1 MRRYTQFY
9 VNGNWVDP
17 VTPNSFDVTN
27 PADETIAGV
36 ISLGSKSDVDKAVV
50 AARSAFTPFSRFS
63 RQERLELLE
72 SILITYNKY
81 YDEIALAI
89 SDEMGAPLPFSIEE
103 QASCGTGHLQAAI
116 NALKNFQFEEDN
128 GSTRVYKEPIGV
140 CAFIT
145 PWNWPINQITCKVAP
160 AIATGCTMLL
170 KPSEIA
176 PFSAYLFSQVMDEAG
191 VPSGVFN
198 MINGDGPTV
207 GTAMAEHPDVDMV
220 SFTGSTRA
228 GILVAKAAANTVK
241 RVAQELG
248 GKSANIILDDADL
261 EKAVSN
267 GVLDCFSNS
276 GQSCNAP
283 TRMLVPKINH
293 DLAVAIAVNTANT
306 IVVGDPKADDTV
318 IGPVVSK
325 LHFNKIQKLIQQ
337 GIEEGVELA
346 CGGIG
351 KPEHLERGYYIKPT
365 IFVNVDNASIIAQQE
380 IFGPVLAII
389 PYQDDNEAIQIA
401 NDTPYG
407 LCGYVSGSQ
416 PRALD
421 IASKLR
427 TGMVHINGAEGS
439 FDVPFGGYKQSGNG
453 REFGEYGFEDF
464 LEIKAVMG
472 IQN

>member
-1 MRRYTQFY
+1 MRKYTQFY
-9 VNGNWVDP
+9 IDGKWIDP
-17 VTPNSFDVTN
+17 LTPNSFDVTN

-50 AARSAFTPFSRFS
+50 AARGAFTSFSRFS

-72 SILITYNKY
+72 NILNTYNKY
-81 YDEIALAI
+81 YDDIALAI
-89 SDEMGAPLPFSIEE
+89 SEEMGAPLPFSIED

-116 NALKNFQFEEDN
+116 NALKSFQFEEDK

-160 AIATGCTMLL
+160 AVATGCTMLL

-191 VPSGVFN
+191 VPGGVFN

-228 GILVAKAAANTVK
+228 GILVAKAAADSVK
-241 RVAQELG
+241 RVTQELG

-261 EKAVSN
+261 EKAVRN
-267 GVLDCFSNS
+267 GVIHCFSNS

-283 TRMLVPKINH
+283 TRMLVPKISH
-293 DLAVAIAVNTANT
+293 DLAANIAVNTANT
-306 IVVGDPKADDTV
+306 VVVGDPKADDTV

-325 LHFNKIQKLIQQ
+325 LHFDKIQNLIQQ

-346 CGGIG
+346 CGGTG

-365 IFVNVDNASIIAQQE
+365 IFVNVNNASTIAQQE

-389 PYQDDNEAIQIA
+389 PYQDETEAIQIA

-407 LCGYVSGSQ
+407 LSGYVSGSHQ
-416 PRALD
+416 RALD
-421 IASKLR
+421 VASRLR

-439 FDVPFGGYKQSGNG
+439 FDTPFGGYKQSGNG
-453 REFGEYGFEDF
+453 REFGEYGFEDY

-472 IQN
+472 VQN

>member
-1 MRRYTQFY
+1 MRKYTQFY
-9 VNGNWVDP
+9 IDGKWIDP
-17 VTPNSFDVTN
+17 LTPNSFDVTN

-50 AARSAFTPFSRFS
+50 AARGAFTSFSRFS

-72 SILITYNKY
+72 NILNTYNKY
-81 YDEIALAI
+81 YEDIALAI
-89 SDEMGAPLPFSIEE
+89 SEEMGAPLPFSIED

-116 NALKNFQFEEDN
+116 NALKSFQFEEDK

-160 AIATGCTMLL
+160 AVATGCTMLL

-191 VPSGVFN
+191 VPGGVFN

-228 GILVAKAAANTVK
+228 GILVAKAAANSVK
-241 RVAQELG
+241 RVTQELG

-261 EKAVSN
+261 EKAVRN
-267 GVLDCFSNS
+267 GVIHCFSNS

-283 TRMLVPKINH
+283 TRMLVPKISH
-293 DLAVAIAVNTANT
+293 DLAANIAVNTANT
-306 IVVGDPKADDTV
+306 VVVGDPKADDTV

-325 LHFNKIQKLIQQ
+325 LHFDKIQNLIQQ

-346 CGGIG
+346 CGGTG

-365 IFVNVDNASIIAQQE
+365 IFVNVNNASTIAQQE

-389 PYQDDNEAIQIA
+389 PYQDETEAIQIA

-407 LCGYVSGSQ
+407 LSGYVSGSHQ
-416 PRALD
+416 RALD
-421 IASKLR
+421 VASQLR
-427 TGMVHINGAEGS
+427 TGMVHINGAEGG
-439 FDVPFGGYKQSGNG
+439 FDTPFGGYKQSGNG
-453 REFGEYGFEDF
+453 REFGEYGFEDY

-472 IQN
+472 VQN

>member
-1 MRRYTQFY
+1 MRRFTQFY
-9 VNGNWVDP
+9 VNGNWIDP

-50 AARSAFTPFSRFS
+50 AARNAFTPFSRFS

-89 SDEMGAPLPFSIEE
+89 SDEMGAPLSFSIED

-116 NALKNFQFEEDN
+116 NALKNFQFEENN
-128 GSTRVYKEPIGV
+128 GNTRVYKEPIGV

-267 GVLDCFSNS
+267 GVIDCFSNS

-293 DLAVAIAVNTANT
+293 DLAVTIAVNTANT

-337 GIEEGVELA
+337 GIDEGVELA
-346 CGGIG
+346 CGGTG

-365 IFVNVDNASIIAQQE
+365 IFVNVDNASAIAQQE

-439 FDVPFGGYKQSGNG
+439 FDAPFGGYKQSGNG

>member
-1 MRRYTQFY
+1 MRKYTQFY
-9 VNGNWVDP
+9 VDGKWIDP
-17 VTPNSFDVTN
+17 LTPNSFDVTN

-50 AARSAFTPFSRFS
+50 AARCAFDSFSRFS

-72 SILITYNKY
+72 NILNTYNKY
-81 YDEIALAI
+81 YDDIALAI
-89 SDEMGAPLPFSIEE
+89 SEEMGAPLPFSIED

-116 NALKNFQFEEDN
+116 NALKSFQFEEDK

-160 AIATGCTMLL
+160 AVATGCTMLL

-191 VPSGVFN
+191 VPGGVFN

-207 GTAMAEHPDVDMV
+207 GTAMAEHQDVDMV

-228 GILVAKAAANTVK
+228 GILVAKAAANSVK
-241 RVAQELG
+241 RVTQELG

-261 EKAVSN
+261 ERAVRN
-267 GVLDCFSNS
+267 GVIHCFSNS

-283 TRMLVPKINH
+283 TRMLVPKISHN
-293 DLAVAIAVNTANT
+293 LAATIAVNTANT
-306 IVVGDPKADDTV
+306 VVVGDPKADDTV

-325 LHFNKIQKLIQQ
+325 LHFDKIQNLIQQ

-346 CGGIG
+346 CGGTG

-365 IFVNVDNASIIAQQE
+365 IFVNVNNASTIAQQE

-389 PYQDDNEAIQIA
+389 PYQDETEAIQIA

-407 LCGYVSGSQ
+407 LSGYVSGSHQ
-416 PRALD
+416 RALD
-421 IASKLR
+421 VASRLR

-439 FDVPFGGYKQSGNG
+439 FDTPFGGYKQSGNG
-453 REFGEYGFEDF
+453 REFGEYGFEDY

-472 IQN
+472 VQS

>member
-1 MRRYTQFY
+1 MRKYTQFY
-9 VNGNWVDP
+9 IDGKWIDP
-17 VTPNSFDVTN
+17 LTPNSFDVTN

-50 AARSAFTPFSRFS
+50 AARGAFTSFSRFS

-72 SILITYNKY
+72 NILNTYNKY
-81 YDEIALAI
+81 YEDIALAI
-89 SDEMGAPLPFSIEE
+89 SEEMGAPLPFSIED

-116 NALKNFQFEEDN
+116 NALKSFQFEEDK

-160 AIATGCTMLL
+160 AVATGCTMLL

-191 VPSGVFN
+191 VPGGVFN

-228 GILVAKAAANTVK
+228 GILVAKAAANSVK
-241 RVAQELG
+241 RVTQELG

-261 EKAVSN
+261 EKAVRN
-267 GVLDCFSNS
+267 GVIHCFSNS

-283 TRMLVPKINH
+283 TRMLVPKISH
-293 DLAVAIAVNTANT
+293 DLAANIAVNTANT
-306 IVVGDPKADDTV
+306 VVVGDPKADDTV

-325 LHFNKIQKLIQQ
+325 LHFDKIQNLIQQ

-346 CGGIG
+346 CGGTG

-365 IFVNVDNASIIAQQE
+365 IFVNVNNASTIAQQE

-389 PYQDDNEAIQIA
+389 PYQDETEAIQIA

-407 LCGYVSGSQ
+407 LSGYVSGSHQ
-416 PRALD
+416 RALD
-421 IASKLR
+421 VASRLR

-439 FDVPFGGYKQSGNG
+439 FDTPFGGYKQSGNG
-453 REFGEYGFEDF
+453 REFGEYGFEDY

-472 IQN
+472 VQN

>member
-1 MRRYTQFY
+1 MRKYTQFY
-9 VNGNWVDP
+9 VDGKWIDP
-17 VTPNSFDVTN
+17 LTPNSFDVTN

-50 AARSAFTPFSRFS
+50 AARGAFTSFSRFS

-72 SILITYNKY
+72 NILNTYNKY
-81 YDEIALAI
+81 YEDIALAI
-89 SDEMGAPLPFSIEE
+89 SEEMGAPLPFSIED

-116 NALKNFQFEEDN
+116 NALKSFQFEEDK

-160 AIATGCTMLL
+160 AVATGCTMLL

-191 VPSGVFN
+191 VPGGVFN
-198 MINGDGPTV
+198 MINGNGPTV

-228 GILVAKAAANTVK
+228 GILVAKAAANSVK
-241 RVAQELG
+241 RVTQELG

-261 EKAVSN
+261 EKAVRN
-267 GVLDCFSNS
+267 GVIHCFSNS

-283 TRMLVPKINH
+283 TRMLVPKISH
-293 DLAVAIAVNTANT
+293 DLAATIAVNTANT
-306 IVVGDPKADDTV
+306 VVVGDPKADDTV

-325 LHFNKIQKLIQQ
+325 LHFDKIQNLIQQ

-346 CGGIG
+346 CGGTG

-365 IFVNVDNASIIAQQE
+365 IFVNVNNASTIAQQE

-389 PYQDDNEAIQIA
+389 PYQDETEAIQMA

-407 LCGYVSGSQ
+407 LSGYVSGSHQ
-416 PRALD
+416 RALD
-421 IASKLR
+421 VASQLR
-427 TGMVHINGAEGS
+427 TGMVHINGAEGG
-439 FDVPFGGYKQSGNG
+439 FDTPFGGYKQSGNG
-453 REFGEYGFEDF
+453 REFGEYGFEDY

-472 IQN
+472 V

>member
-1 MRRYTQFY
+1 MRQYTQFY
-9 VNGNWVDP
+9 INGKWIDP
-17 VTPNSFDVTN
+17 LTPNSFDVTN

-50 AARSAFTPFSRFS
+50 AARGAFTSFSRFS

-72 SILITYNKY
+72 NILNTYNKY
-81 YDEIALAI
+81 YEDIALAI
-89 SDEMGAPLPFSIEE
+89 SEEMGAPLPFSIED

-116 NALKNFQFEEDN
+116 NALKSFQFEEDK

-160 AIATGCTMLL
+160 AVATGCTMLL

-191 VPSGVFN
+191 VPGGVFN

-228 GILVAKAAANTVK
+228 GILVAKAAADSVK
-241 RVAQELG
+241 RVTQELG

-261 EKAVSN
+261 EKAVRN
-267 GVLDCFSNS
+267 GVIHCFSNS

-283 TRMLVPKINH
+283 TRMLVPKISH
-293 DLAVAIAVNTANT
+293 DLAVNIAVNTANT
-306 IVVGDPKADDTV
+306 VVVGDPKADDTV

-325 LHFNKIQKLIQQ
+325 LHFDKIQNLIQQ

-346 CGGIG
+346 CGGTG

-365 IFVNVDNASIIAQQE
+365 IFVNVNNASTIAQQE

-389 PYQDDNEAIQIA
+389 PYQDETEAIQIA

-407 LCGYVSGSQ
+407 LSGYVSGSHQ
-416 PRALD
+416 RALD
-421 IASKLR
+421 VASRLR

-439 FDVPFGGYKQSGNG
+439 FDTPFGGYKQSGNG
-453 REFGEYGFEDF
+453 REFGEYGFEDY

-472 IQN
+472 VQN

>member
-1 MRRYTQFY
+1 MRKYTQFY
-9 VNGNWVDP
+9 IDGKWIDP
-17 VTPNSFDVTN
+17 LTPNSFDVTN

-50 AARSAFTPFSRFS
+50 AARGAFTSFSRFS

-72 SILITYNKY
+72 NILNTYNKY
-81 YDEIALAI
+81 YEDIALAI
-89 SDEMGAPLPFSIEE
+89 SEEMGAPLPFSIED

-116 NALKNFQFEEDN
+116 NALKSFQFEEDK

-160 AIATGCTMLL
+160 AVATGCTMVL

-191 VPSGVFN
+191 VPGGVFN

-228 GILVAKAAANTVK
+228 GILVAKAAANSVK
-241 RVAQELG
+241 RVTQELG

-261 EKAVSN
+261 EKAVRN
-267 GVLDCFSNS
+267 GVIHCFSNS

-283 TRMLVPKINH
+283 TRMLVPKISH
-293 DLAVAIAVNTANT
+293 DLAANIAVNTANT
-306 IVVGDPKADDTV
+306 VVVGDPKADDTV

-325 LHFNKIQKLIQQ
+325 LHFDKIQNLIQQ

-346 CGGIG
+346 CGGTG

-365 IFVNVDNASIIAQQE
+365 IFVNVNNASTIAQQE

-389 PYQDDNEAIQIA
+389 PYQDETEAIQIA

-407 LCGYVSGSQ
+407 LSGYVSGSHQ
-416 PRALD
+416 RALD
-421 IASKLR
+421 VASRLR

-439 FDVPFGGYKQSGNG
+439 FDTPFGGYKQSGNG
-453 REFGEYGFEDF
+453 REFGEYGFEDY

-472 IQN
+472 VQN

>member
-1 MRRYTQFY
+1 MRKYTKFY
-9 VNGNWVDP
+9 VNGNWIDP
-17 VTPNSFDVTN
+17 ETPNSFDVTN

-89 SDEMGAPLPFSIEE
+89 SDEMGAPLPFSIED

-116 NALKNFQFEEDN
+116 NALKNFQFEENN
-128 GSTRVYKEPIGV
+128 GNTRIYKEPIGV

-191 VPSGVFN
+191 VPNGVFN

-267 GVLDCFSNS
+267 GVIDCFSNS

-293 DLAVAIAVNTANT
+293 DLAVAIAVNTADT

-365 IFVNVDNASIIAQQE
+365 IFVNVDNASTIAQQE

-439 FDVPFGGYKQSGNG
+439 FDAPFGGYKQSGNG
-453 REFGEYGFEDF
+453 REFGEYGFKDF

-472 IQN
+472 IPN

>member
-1 MRRYTQFY
+1 MRQYTQFY
-9 VNGNWVDP
+9 INGKWIDP
-17 VTPNSFDVTN
+17 LTPNSFDVTN

-50 AARSAFTPFSRFS
+50 AARDAFTSFSRFS

-72 SILITYNKY
+72 NILNTYNKY
-81 YDEIALAI
+81 YEDIALAI
-89 SDEMGAPLPFSIEE
+89 SEEMGAPLPFSIED

-116 NALKNFQFEEDN
+116 NALKSFQFEEDK

-160 AIATGCTMLL
+160 AVATGCTMLL

-191 VPSGVFN
+191 VPGGVFN

-228 GILVAKAAANTVK
+228 GILVAKAAADSVK
-241 RVAQELG
+241 RVTQELG

-261 EKAVSN
+261 EKAVRN
-267 GVLDCFSNS
+267 GVIHCFSNS

-283 TRMLVPKINH
+283 TRMLVPKISH
-293 DLAVAIAVNTANT
+293 DLAANIAVNTANT
-306 IVVGDPKADDTV
+306 VVVGDPKADDTV

-325 LHFNKIQKLIQQ
+325 LHFDKIQNLIQQ

-346 CGGIG
+346 CGGTG

-365 IFVNVDNASIIAQQE
+365 IFVNVNNASTIAQQE

-389 PYQDDNEAIQIA
+389 PYQDETEAIQIA

-407 LCGYVSGSQ
+407 LSGYVSGSHQ
-416 PRALD
+416 RALD
-421 IASKLR
+421 VASRLR

-439 FDVPFGGYKQSGNG
+439 FDTPFGGYKQSGNG
-453 REFGEYGFEDF
+453 REFGEYGFEDY

-472 IQN
+472 VQN

>member
-1 MRRYTQFY
+1 MRKYTQFY
-9 VNGNWVDP
+9 IDGKWIDP
-17 VTPNSFDVTN
+17 LTPNSFDVTN

-50 AARSAFTPFSRFS
+50 AARGAFTSFSRFS

-72 SILITYNKY
+72 NILNTYNKY
-81 YDEIALAI
+81 YDDIALAI
-89 SDEMGAPLPFSIEE
+89 SEEMGAPLPFSIED

-116 NALKNFQFEEDN
+116 NALKSFQFEEDK

-160 AIATGCTMLL
+160 AVATGCTMLL

-191 VPSGVFN
+191 VPGGVFN

-207 GTAMAEHPDVDMV
+207 GTALADHPDVDSV

-228 GILVAKAAANTVK
+228 GILVAKAAADSVK
-241 RVAQELG
+241 RVTQELG

-261 EKAVSN
+261 EKAVRN
-267 GVLDCFSNS
+267 GVIHCFSNS

-283 TRMLVPKINH
+283 TRMLVPKISH
-293 DLAVAIAVNTANT
+293 DLAANIAVNTANT
-306 IVVGDPKADDTV
+306 VVVGDPKADDTV

-325 LHFNKIQKLIQQ
+325 LHFDKIQNLIQQ

-346 CGGIG
+346 CGGTG

-365 IFVNVDNASIIAQQE
+365 IFVNVNNASTIAQQE

-389 PYQDDNEAIQIA
+389 PYQDETEAIQIA

-407 LCGYVSGSQ
+407 LSGYVSGSHQ
-416 PRALD
+416 RALD
-421 IASKLR
+421 VASRLR

-439 FDVPFGGYKQSGNG
+439 FDTPFGGYKQSGNG
-453 REFGEYGFEDF
+453 REFGEYGFEDY

-472 IQN
+472 VQN

>member
-267 GVLDCFSNS
+267 GVIDCFSNS

>member
-1 MRRYTQFY
+1 MRKYTQFY
-9 VNGNWVDP
+9 IDGKWIDP
-17 VTPNSFDVTN
+17 LTPNSFDVTN

-50 AARSAFTPFSRFS
+50 AARDAFTSFSRFS

-72 SILITYNKY
+72 NILNTYNKY
-81 YDEIALAI
+81 YDDIALAI
-89 SDEMGAPLPFSIEE
+89 SEEMGAPLPFSIED

-116 NALKNFQFEEDN
+116 NALKSFQFEEDK

-160 AIATGCTMLL
+160 AVATGCTMLL

-191 VPSGVFN
+191 VPGGVFN

-228 GILVAKAAANTVK
+228 GILVAKAAADSVK
-241 RVAQELG
+241 RVTQELG

-261 EKAVSN
+261 EKAVRN
-267 GVLDCFSNS
+267 GVIHCFSNS

-283 TRMLVPKINH
+283 TRMLVPKISH
-293 DLAVAIAVNTANT
+293 DLAANIAVNTANT
-306 IVVGDPKADDTV
+306 VVVGDPKADDTV

-325 LHFNKIQKLIQQ
+325 LHFDKIQNLIQQ

-346 CGGIG
+346 CGGTG

-365 IFVNVDNASIIAQQE
+365 IFVNVNNASTIAQQE

-389 PYQDDNEAIQIA
+389 PYQDETEAIQIA

-407 LCGYVSGSQ
+407 LSGYVSGSHQ
-416 PRALD
+416 RALD
-421 IASKLR
+421 VASRLR

-439 FDVPFGGYKQSGNG
+439 FDTPFGGYKQSGNG
-453 REFGEYGFEDF
+453 REFGEYGFEDY

-472 IQN
+472 VQN

>member
-1 MRRYTQFY
+1 MRKYTQFY
-9 VNGNWVDP
+9 IDGKWIDP
-17 VTPNSFDVTN
+17 LTPNSFDVTN
-27 PADETIAGV
+27 PADETSAGV
-36 ISLGSKSDVDKAVV
+36 ISLGSKSDVDKAVG
-50 AARSAFTPFSRFS
+50 AARGAFTSFSRFS

-72 SILITYNKY
+72 NILNTYNKY
-81 YDEIALAI
+81 YDDIALAI
-89 SDEMGAPLPFSIEE
+89 SEEMGAPLPFSIED

-116 NALKNFQFEEDN
+116 NALKSFQFEEDK

-160 AIATGCTMLL
+160 AVATGCTMLL

-191 VPSGVFN
+191 VPGGVFN

-228 GILVAKAAANTVK
+228 GILVAKAAADSVK
-241 RVAQELG
+241 RVTQELG

-261 EKAVSN
+261 EKAVRN
-267 GVLDCFSNS
+267 GVIHCFSNS

-283 TRMLVPKINH
+283 TRMLVPKISH
-293 DLAVAIAVNTANT
+293 DLAANIAVNTANT
-306 IVVGDPKADDTV
+306 VVVGDPKADDTV

-325 LHFNKIQKLIQQ
+325 LHFDKIQNLIQQ

-346 CGGIG
+346 CGGTG

-365 IFVNVDNASIIAQQE
+365 IFVNVNNASTIAQQE

-389 PYQDDNEAIQIA
+389 PYQDETEAIQIA

-407 LCGYVSGSQ
+407 LSGYVSGSHQ
-416 PRALD
+416 RALD
-421 IASKLR
+421 VASRLR

-439 FDVPFGGYKQSGNG
+439 FDTPFGGYKQSGNG
-453 REFGEYGFEDF
+453 REFGEYGFEDY

-472 IQN
+472 VQN

>member
-1 MRRYTQFY
+1 MRKYTLFY
-9 VNGNWVDP
+9 IDGKWIDP
-17 VTPNSFDVTN
+17 LTPNSFDVTN

-50 AARSAFTPFSRFS
+50 AARGAFTSFSRFS

-72 SILITYNKY
+72 NILNTYNKY
-81 YDEIALAI
+81 YDDIALAI
-89 SDEMGAPLPFSIEE
+89 SEEMGAPLPFSIED

-116 NALKNFQFEEDN
+116 NALKSFQFEEDK

-160 AIATGCTMLL
+160 AVATGCTMLL

-191 VPSGVFN
+191 VPGGVFN

-228 GILVAKAAANTVK
+228 GILVAKAAADSVK
-241 RVAQELG
+241 RVTQELG

-261 EKAVSN
+261 EKAVRN
-267 GVLDCFSNS
+267 GVIHCFSNS

-283 TRMLVPKINH
+283 TRMLVPKISH
-293 DLAVAIAVNTANT
+293 DLAANIAVNTANT
-306 IVVGDPKADDTV
+306 VVVGDPKADDTV

-325 LHFNKIQKLIQQ
+325 LHFDKIQNLIQQ

-346 CGGIG
+346 CGGTG

-365 IFVNVDNASIIAQQE
+365 IFVNVNNASTIAQQE

-389 PYQDDNEAIQIA
+389 PYQDETEAIQIA

-407 LCGYVSGSQ
+407 LSGYVSGSHQ
-416 PRALD
+416 RALD
-421 IASKLR
+421 VASRLR

-439 FDVPFGGYKQSGNG
+439 FDTPFGGYKQSGNG
-453 REFGEYGFEDF
+453 REFGEYGFEDY

-472 IQN
+472 VQN

>member
-1 MRRYTQFY
+1 MRKYTQFY
-9 VNGNWVDP
+9 IDGKWIDP
-17 VTPNSFDVTN
+17 LTPNSFDVTN

-50 AARSAFTPFSRFS
+50 AARGAFTSFSRFS

-72 SILITYNKY
+72 NILNTYNKY
-81 YDEIALAI
+81 YDDIALAI
-89 SDEMGAPLPFSIEE
+89 SEEMGAPLPFSIED

-116 NALKNFQFEEDN
+116 NALKSFQFEEDK

-160 AIATGCTMLL
+160 AVATGCTMLL

-191 VPSGVFN
+191 VPGGVFN

-228 GILVAKAAANTVK
+228 GILVAKAAANSVK
-241 RVAQELG
+241 RVTQELG

-261 EKAVSN
+261 EKAVRN
-267 GVLDCFSNS
+267 GVIHCFSNS

-283 TRMLVPKINH
+283 TRMLVPKISH
-293 DLAVAIAVNTANT
+293 DLAANIAVNTANT
-306 IVVGDPKADDTV
+306 VVVGDPKADDTV

-325 LHFNKIQKLIQQ
+325 LHFDKIQNLIQQ

-346 CGGIG
+346 CGGTG

-365 IFVNVDNASIIAQQE
+365 IFVNVNNASTIAQQE

-389 PYQDDNEAIQIA
+389 PYQDETEAIQIA

-407 LCGYVSGSQ
+407 LSGYVSGSHQ
-416 PRALD
+416 RALD
-421 IASKLR
+421 VASRLR

-439 FDVPFGGYKQSGNG
+439 FDTPFGGYKHSGNG
-453 REFGEYGFEDF
+453 REFGEYGFEDY

-472 IQN
+472 VQN

>member
-1 MRRYTQFY
+1 MRKYTQFY
-9 VNGNWVDP
+9 IDGKWIDP
-17 VTPNSFDVTN
+17 LTPNSFDVTN

-50 AARSAFTPFSRFS
+50 AARGAFTSFSRFS

-72 SILITYNKY
+72 NILNTYNKY
-81 YDEIALAI
+81 YEDIALAI
-89 SDEMGAPLPFSIEE
+89 SEEMGAPLPFSIED

-116 NALKNFQFEEDN
+116 NALKSFQFEEDK

-160 AIATGCTMLL
+160 AVATGCTMLL

-191 VPSGVFN
+191 VPGGVFN

-228 GILVAKAAANTVK
+228 GILVAKAAADSVK
-241 RVAQELG
+241 RVTQELG

-261 EKAVSN
+261 EKAVRN
-267 GVLDCFSNS
+267 GVIHCFSNS

-283 TRMLVPKINH
+283 TRMLVPKISH
-293 DLAVAIAVNTANT
+293 DLAANIAVNTANT
-306 IVVGDPKADDTV
+306 VVVGDPKADDTV

-325 LHFNKIQKLIQQ
+325 LHFDKIQNLIQQ

-346 CGGIG
+346 CGGTG

-365 IFVNVDNASIIAQQE
+365 IFVNVNNASTIAQQE

-389 PYQDDNEAIQIA
+389 PYQDETEAIQIA

-407 LCGYVSGSQ
+407 LSGYVSGSHQ
-416 PRALD
+416 RALD
-421 IASKLR
+421 VASRLR

-439 FDVPFGGYKQSGNG
+439 FDTPFGGYKQSGNG
-453 REFGEYGFEDF
+453 REFGEYGFEDY

-472 IQN
+472 VQN

>member
-1 MRRYTQFY
+1 MRQYTQFY
-9 VNGNWVDP
+9 INGKWIDP
-17 VTPNSFDVTN
+17 LTPNSFDVTN

-50 AARSAFTPFSRFS
+50 AARGAFTSFSRFS

-72 SILITYNKY
+72 NILNTYNKY
-81 YDEIALAI
+81 YEDIALAI
-89 SDEMGAPLPFSIEE
+89 SEEMGAPLPFSIED

-116 NALKNFQFEEDN
+116 NALKSFQFEEDK

-160 AIATGCTMLL
+160 AVATGCTMLL

-191 VPSGVFN
+191 VPGGVFN

-228 GILVAKAAANTVK
+228 GILVAKAAADSVK
-241 RVAQELG
+241 RVTQELG

-261 EKAVSN
+261 EKAVRN
-267 GVLDCFSNS
+267 GVIHCFSNS

-283 TRMLVPKINH
+283 TRMLVPKISH
-293 DLAVAIAVNTANT
+293 DLAANIAVNTANT
-306 IVVGDPKADDTV
+306 VVVGDPKADDTV

-325 LHFNKIQKLIQQ
+325 LHFDKIQNLIQQ

-346 CGGIG
+346 CGGTG

-365 IFVNVDNASIIAQQE
+365 IFVNVNNASTIAQQE

-389 PYQDDNEAIQIA
+389 PYQDETEAIQIA

-407 LCGYVSGSQ
+407 LSGYVSGSHQ
-416 PRALD
+416 RALD
-421 IASKLR
+421 VASRLR

-439 FDVPFGGYKQSGNG
+439 FDTPFGGYKQSGNG
-453 REFGEYGFEDF
+453 REFGEYGFEDY

-472 IQN
+472 VQN

>member
-1 MRRYTQFY
+1 MRKYTQFY
-9 VNGNWVDP
+9 IDGKWIDP
-17 VTPNSFDVTN
+17 LTPNSFDVTN
-27 PADETIAGV
+27 PADETIAGA

-50 AARSAFTPFSRFS
+50 AARGAFTSFSRFS

-72 SILITYNKY
+72 NILNTYNKY
-81 YDEIALAI
+81 YDDIALAI
-89 SDEMGAPLPFSIEE
+89 SEEMGAPLPFSIED

-116 NALKNFQFEEDN
+116 NALKSFQFEEDK

-160 AIATGCTMLL
+160 AVATGCTMLL

-191 VPSGVFN
+191 VPGGVFN

-228 GILVAKAAANTVK
+228 GILVAKTAANSVK
-241 RVAQELG
+241 RVTQELG

-261 EKAVSN
+261 EKAVRN
-267 GVLDCFSNS
+267 GVIHCFSNS

-283 TRMLVPKINH
+283 TRMLVPKISH
-293 DLAVAIAVNTANT
+293 DLAANIAVNTANT
-306 IVVGDPKADDTV
+306 VVVGDPKADDTV

-325 LHFNKIQKLIQQ
+325 LHFDKIQNLIQQ

-346 CGGIG
+346 CGGTG

-365 IFVNVDNASIIAQQE
+365 IFVNVNNASTIAQQE

-389 PYQDDNEAIQIA
+389 PYQDETEAIQIA

-407 LCGYVSGSQ
+407 LSGYVSGSHQ
-416 PRALD
+416 RALD
-421 IASKLR
+421 VASRLR

-439 FDVPFGGYKQSGNG
+439 FDTPFGGYKQSGNG
-453 REFGEYGFEDF
+453 REFGEYGFEDY

-472 IQN
+472 VQN

>member
-1 MRRYTQFY
+1 MRKYTKFY
-9 VNGNWVDP
+9 VNGNWIDP
-17 VTPNSFDVTN
+17 ETPNSFDVTN

-89 SDEMGAPLPFSIEE
+89 SDEMGAPLPFSIED

-116 NALKNFQFEEDN
+116 NALKNFQFEENN
-128 GSTRVYKEPIGV
+128 GNTRIYKEPIGV

-191 VPSGVFN
+191 VPNGVFN

-267 GVLDCFSNS
+267 GVIDCFSNS

-283 TRMLVPKINH
+283 TRMLVPKNNH
-293 DLAVAIAVNTANT
+293 D
-306 IVVGDPKADDTV
+306 
-318 IGPVVSK
+318 
-325 LHFNKIQKLIQQ
+325 
-337 GIEEGVELA
+337 
-346 CGGIG
+346 
-351 KPEHLERGYYIKPT
+351 
-365 IFVNVDNASIIAQQE
+365 
-380 IFGPVLAII
+380 
-389 PYQDDNEAIQIA
+389 
-401 NDTPYG
+401 
-407 LCGYVSGSQ
+407 
-416 PRALD
+416 
-421 IASKLR
+421 
-427 TGMVHINGAEGS
+427 
-439 FDVPFGGYKQSGNG
+439 
-453 REFGEYGFEDF
+453 
-464 LEIKAVMG
+464 
-472 IQN
+472 